1 MISATWFGSYQS
13 LVVHAGI
20 IAVVSALLS
29 VLLRTVGRR
38 LIAHAARHSEP
49 MREALYRATLSPLVA
64 LILLGGAYLI
74 AVLVDERI
82 HARVLARALGPALQ
96 AALILVV
103 AWAVWNLLE
112 VYPRLRRPRAHE
124 LDPMIY
130 DLIGKAAR
138 LGLLV
143 LTALMVLRALH
154 FPIDSL
160 LTVGG
165 VAGIAIGFAAQGVV
179 SNVFGAM
186 VVYLDKPF
194 KIGEWITLPAMNI
207 SGTVEHIGW
216 RSTRVR
222 GFDTSPYYIPNYI
235 FNTYVVETPPRMQAR
250 RIQQTIPVRYADIDR
265 LPAIL
270 KELRAYLQHHPGID
284 HRQSQMVNFTN
295 YGTHSLDIMIYCFA
309 GTVQWGESLDVQE
322 DVLLNAAQIIA
333 KHGGQ
338 LALPI
343 TRVQMQAPEPDL
355 DPHAETSNPTS
366 RDVPPA

>member
-1 MISATWFGSYQS
+1 MIPPKWVGAYQT
-13 LVVHAGI
+13 LVMHAGI
-20 IAVVSALLS
+20 IAVAS
-29 VLLRTVGRR
+29 VLLSLLLRVLGQR
-38 LIAHAARHSEP
+38 LIAHAVRHTEAT
-49 MREALYRATLSPLVA
+49 REALYRSTLSPLAA
-64 LILLGGAYLI
+64 LILLCGAYTI
-74 AVLVDERI
+74 AVLINRRI
-82 HARVLARALGPALQ
+82 HAQALAHALGPSLQ
-96 AALILVV
+96 AAIIVVV

-112 VYPRLRRPRAHE
+112 AYPRLHRPRAHE

-138 LGLLV
+138 LALLV

-154 FPIDSL
+154 FPISSL

-222 GFDTSPYYIPNYI
+222 GFDTSPYYVPNYL
-235 FNTYVVETPPRMQAR
+235 FNTQVVETPPRMQAR

-270 KELRAYLQHHPGID
+270 RELRTYITHHPGID
-284 HRQSQMVNFTN
+284 HHQSQMVNFTN

-309 GTVQWGESLDVQE
+309 GTVQWGESLDIQE

-333 KHGGQ
+333 KHGGE

-343 TRVQMQAPEPDL
+343 TRVQMQALEPELNAAAHDSTPKSG
-355 DPHAETSNPTS
+355 PSE
-366 RDVPPA
+366 

>member
-1 MISATWFGSYQS
+1 MLPPKRFDSYQT
-13 LVVHAGI
+13 LAVHAGI
-20 IAVVSALLS
+20 IAAAS
-29 VLLRTVGRR
+29 VLLALLLRALGRR
-38 LIAHAARHSEP
+38 LIAHAARHTEP
-49 MREALYRATLSPLVA
+49 MREALYRSTLSPLAV
-64 LILLGGAYLI
+64 LILLGGAYII
-74 AVLVDERI
+74 AVLINQRI
-82 HARVLARALGPALQ
+82 HAQALARALGPSLQ
-96 AALILVV
+96 AAVIVVV
-103 AWAVWNLLE
+103 AWGVWNLLE
-112 VYPRLRRPRAHE
+112 VYPRLRSPRAHE

-138 LGLLV
+138 LGLLA

-154 FPIDSL
+154 FPISSL

-222 GFDTSPYYIPNYI
+222 GFDTSPYYVPNYL
-235 FNTYVVETPPRMQAR
+235 FNTQVVETPPRMQAR

-270 KELRAYLQHHPGID
+270 QELRAYLSRHPGID
-284 HRQSQMVNFTN
+284 HHQSQMVNFIN
-295 YGTHSLDIMIYCFA
+295 YGTHTLDIMIYCFA

-333 KHGGQ
+333 KHGAE

-343 TRVQMQAPEPDL
+343 TRVQMQAPESDAAAHDAVPK
-355 DPHAETSNPTS
+355 SVPT
-366 RDVPPA
+366 D

>member
-1 MISATWFGSYQS
+1 MIAPKWLGSYQT
-13 LVVHAGI
+13 LVVHAGV
-20 IAVVSALLS
+20 IAMASLLLAALVRSL
-29 VLLRTVGRR
+29 GRR
-38 LIAHAARHSEP
+38 LITHAASHTEP
-49 MREALYRATLSPLVA
+49 LRAALYRSTLSPLVA
-64 LILLGGAYLI
+64 LILLCAAYAI
-74 AVLVDERI
+74 AVLFNQRI
-82 HARVLARALGPALQ
+82 HAPTLQYSLDPTLQ
-96 AALILVV
+96 AVIILVI
-103 AWAVWNLLE
+103 AWALWNLLE
-112 VYPRLRRPRAHE
+112 AYPRIHSQRAPE

-130 DLIGKAAR
+130 DLIIKTAR

-143 LTALMVLRALH
+143 LAVLMVLRTLH

-179 SNVFGAM
+179 SNVFGAI
-186 VVYLDKPF
+186 VIYVDKPF

-222 GFDTSPYYIPNYI
+222 GFDTSPYYVPNYI
-235 FNTYVVETPPRMQAR
+235 FNTSVVETPPRMQAR

-265 LPAIL
+265 LPGIL
-270 KELRAYLQHHPGID
+270 QELRAYIQNHPGID

-295 YGTHSLDIMIYCFA
+295 YGTHALDISIYCFA
-309 GTVQWGESLDVQE
+309 GTVQWGVSLDVQE
-322 DVLLNAAQIIA
+322 DLLINAAQIIA

-343 TRVQMQAPEPDL
+343 TRVQIQAPQS
-355 DPHAETSNPTS
+355 DPGAEE
-366 RDVPPA
+366 RGPAPQGAESA